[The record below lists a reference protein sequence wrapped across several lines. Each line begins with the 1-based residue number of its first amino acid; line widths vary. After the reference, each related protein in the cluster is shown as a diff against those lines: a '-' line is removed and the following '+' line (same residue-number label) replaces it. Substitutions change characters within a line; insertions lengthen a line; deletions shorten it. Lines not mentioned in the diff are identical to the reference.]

1 MLVHLDH
8 AAVRVAGAQIAAQQ
22 LILLL
27 GRPGLAG
34 GDLEVGVAADE
45 LALGGAGLELLGDDA
60 DRDAGRAIEAGGAV
74 GDVLAAPEADPPE
87 RVVEL
92 AGMRRRTAR

>member
-1 MLVHLDH
+1 M
-8 AAVRVAGAQIAAQQ
+8 AGAQIAAEQ

-34 GDLEVGVAADE
+34 GDLEVGVAADD
-45 LALGGAGLELLGDDA
+45 LALGRVRLELAGDDA
-60 DRDAGRAIEAGGAV
+60 DRDAGGAIEAGGAV
-74 GDVLAAPEADPPE
+74 GDVLAAPEADPAE

-92 AGMRRRTAR
+92 AGMGAATAR